1 MAWDPRWDT
10 AVHHPHAPRVGAGK
24 PRASAT
30 TGRVEG
36 APAAAATNGD
46 GPALLASAVQAL
58 EGRTPSD
65 GDPGGVRRLLQQDSD
80 PLIVDQ
86 GRTRATERA
95 AAKPGQGAGG
105 ATHTPCLSSTWHRGA
120 TRAGSARARRACEST
135 PA

>member
-1 MAWDPRWDT
+1 MVRWLGILVGT
-10 AVHHPHAPRVGAGK
+10 LRSNRPHAPRVGAGK

-36 APAAAATNGD
+36 APAAAATNGY
-46 GPALLASAVQAL
+46 GPALLDSAVQAL

-80 PLIVDQ
+80 PLTVDQ

-95 AAKPGQGAGG
+95 AAKPGQGGGG
-105 ATHTPCLSSTWHRGA
+105 ATPGWTPSRIPP
-120 TRAGSARARRACEST
+120 ESGVSRSDE
-135 PA
+135 